1 MIRMAVYCDQTELP
15 HAPRLIANRLADF
28 SLGSENRRIE
38 RVDLV
43 DLQVCEVGMVTEL
56 AWWNCIWALRGHDF
70 AIARRVKKPTGVWDR
85 VDGESEHISVESSR
99 TLQIG
104 NCYDV
109 EIVGTVR
116 ILVAQSEDSIFRF
129 WWPWNNCCN
138 ITIRLIDPAR
148 SVSSGT
154 TNVS

>member
-1 MIRMAVYCDQTELP
+1 MTVYCDQAELP
-15 HAPRLIANRLADF
+15 HARRLISNRLADF

-56 AWWNCIWALRGHDF
+56 AWWNCIWALPGHDF

-85 VDGESEHISVESSR
+85 VDGESEHISVERSR

-104 NCYDV
+104 NCYD
-109 EIVGTVR
+109 ETCLGDRWHGTYPCPTER
-116 ILVAQSEDSIFRF
+116 
-129 WWPWNNCCN
+129 
-138 ITIRLIDPAR
+138 
-148 SVSSGT
+148 G
-154 TNVS
+154 